1 VPKEKP
7 VSPKETPIFTVNLSR
22 SAEKFLDRLPDKHF
36 GQIDRR
42 LEMLKTNPRPHD
54 SIQLTDR
61 DKERRFDI
69 GEYRVLYEIDD
80 EIRIVNVFKIA
91 PRKDKRIYKKRG

>member
-1 VPKEKP
+1 VPKEKH
-7 VSPKETPIFTVNLSR
+7 VTPKETSLFTVHLSR
-22 SAEKFLDRLPDKHF
+22 NAEKFLDRLPNKHF

-61 DKERRFDI
+61 DKERRFDV
-69 GEYRVLYEIDD
+69 GEYRVLYEVDD
-80 EIRIVNVFKIA
+80 EIRIVDVFKIA
-91 PRKDKRIYKKRG
+91 PRKDKRIYKKRT

>member
-7 VSPKETPIFTVNLSR
+7 VLPEEPIVFIVRLSR
-22 SAEKFLDRLPDKHF
+22 VAEKFLDRLPDKHF

-61 DKERRFDI
+61 DKERRFDV

-80 EIRIVNVFKIA
+80 DVRIVDVFKIA
-91 PRKDKRIYKKRG
+91 ARKDKRIYKKR